1 MKKFTPF
8 LWLAVLLAAGAYAPF
23 MRGYAARMTAPLPG
37 TLTPPQKEA
46 LTSGFQP
53 PSARFLHKV
62 NTRYRARK
70 KDALYPGFEID
81 ILRHPN
87 GNLVVAHDET
97 ELPYA
102 VALPDLLA
110 VIKNPAEKTY
120 WLDLKTP
127 LTDEDLRYLQQVA
140 QHFHISPERF
150 MFEAAPG
157 PTAER
162 LKKYGFS
169 LLLQIPDGFDE
180 DGNDP
185 FQRARL
191 NAQLTE
197 SLQKYQPQAVAG
209 SFGKYKY
216 LQAYFPHTRKA
227 IYYSSTKRPSLK
239 KRYLAQEMQK
249 DPTVVIFM
257 LDEYNF

>member
-8 LWLAVLLAAGAYAPF
+8 LWLAVLLAASAYAPF
-23 MRGYAARMTAPLPG
+23 MRGYAARMTAPLSGP
-37 TLTPPQKEA
+37 LTPPQQEA

-87 GNLVVAHDET
+87 GSLVAAHDET

-110 VIKNPAEKTY
+110 VIKHPAEKTY

-185 FQRARL
+185 LQRAQL
-191 NAQLTE
+191 NAQLAE

-216 LQAYFPHTRKA
+216 LQHQTPELKKA
-227 IYYSSTKRPSLK
+227 LFGARNAKRPHRSYFYVG
-239 KRYLAQEMQK
+239 R
-249 DPTVVIFM
+249 I
-257 LDEYNF
+257 